1 MESSILPDSQRQSG
15 HCRATLL
22 SLSGVLFTGLLLVA
36 IGGERPP
43 WRYVALR
50 AALHAA
56 TADVGDPLQE
66 CPSVGPLPT
75 APHILLWWTPP
86 DDLQLT
92 PAESRNWVLREA
104 FASVRRHAGDVP
116 VVTVSAAMTRGPH
129 APVPLLRYP
138 LPTYFDAL
146 PINHQGDFGSIAL
159 LAEHGG
165 AYLDTDLLVL
175 RDLAAYMSLLNTYA
189 FVGFGGNR
197 EGDEAVQH
205 GVMLSRPGSTYAVR
219 GYEYALRVYEGKG
232 GCKPGMRHCASAS
245 SLE

>member
-1 MESSILPDSQRQSG
+1 MTQPPHVAIITLLSTLDSSMPAGLPAAETQCKRG

-75 APHILLWWTPP
+75 APHIWLWWTPP

-92 PAESRNWVLREA
+92 PAESRNWVTI
-104 FASVRRHAGDVP
+104 V
-116 VVTVSAAMTRGPH
+116 
-129 APVPLLRYP
+129 
-138 LPTYFDAL
+138 
-146 PINHQGDFGSIAL
+146 
-159 LAEHGG
+159 
-165 AYLDTDLLVL
+165 
-175 RDLAAYMSLLNTYA
+175 
-189 FVGFGGNR
+189 
-197 EGDEAVQH
+197 
-205 GVMLSRPGSTYAVR
+205 
-219 GYEYALRVYEGKG
+219 
-232 GCKPGMRHCASAS
+232 
-245 SLE
+245 